1 MQALSSFSSFSFI
14 FTLGSQSIEWCPHLG
29 YYVFLPQVDP
39 SSNTHT
45 HGGGYRQTDRQ
56 ADRQTDRQTD
66 RGGGGHTHI
75 HMEKATDRKEGR
87 KADKQSDRKTDMW
100 WGEILLSDSK

>member
-56 ADRQTDRQTD
+56 ADRQTDRQTEVVGD
-66 RGGGGHTHI
+66 IHTYTWRKLQT
-75 HMEKATDRKEGR
+75 ERKEGR
-87 KADKQSDRKTDMW
+87 QTNSQTERQTC
-100 WGEILLSDSK
+100 GGGRFS